1 MRLVSAYEV
10 QPPQHV
16 SAGIRVTSE
25 NDLVLGE
32 EGRNRVRT
40 VVPVPPGTVIRD
52 GRALQISVSHEGAVA
67 VVLIRNFAGFR
78 GSWDLVEP
86 LELDVIREFIE
97 TKGEDRV
104 LIQNM
109 RAVEP
114 PRLVARGRCAQGIAG
129 RMGSGGEILYV
140 AAEGEDYDI
149 VRWGRIYGAPRIL
162 RVSVRDGRVTL
173 TPMIAYVRS
182 LDAASRW

>member
-1 MRLVSAYEV
+1 MNRVPAYEV
-10 QPPQHV
+10 KPPQWV
-16 SAGIRVTSE
+16 DKGIRLADDGTIV
-25 NDLVLGE
+25 VGE
-32 EGRNRVRT
+32 LGRNRVR
-40 VVPVPPGTVIRD
+40 VAVPLP
-52 GRALQISVSHEGAVA
+52 EGAVVGNGAIIEIPVTHENASA
-67 VVLIRNFAGFR
+67 VVLIRDFSGFR
-78 GSWDLVEP
+78 GSWDLVDP

-97 TKGEDRV
+97 TKGDDRV
-104 LIQNM
+104 LVQNM
-109 RAVEP
+109 RTVEP

-129 RMGSGGEILYV
+129 RMGSGDEILYV
-140 AAEGEDYDI
+140 AAEGEEYDI